1 MYKNRNTE
9 RPAKERRPELHK
21 VGGRTDNVTTATAG
35 NLAGHPEKDKEKV
48 EKRRALGRGLESLLP
63 GPRVVRPPLA
73 DSARDVAPASNVP
86 GAGITT
92 GAEALGSG
100 APDAALKGRSST
112 ASSTASSTVPDAAL
126 KGRSSTAEAGHVA
139 GSGIRND
146 VGTRAGAPAPH
157 TAGFG
162 VAPASGEVAELRSAG
177 QPMAAVPTQAVPTQA
192 VPIQTIHAPAAP
204 ARAVPTMAGAAA
216 QPAIATMSAAAPSAV
231 PTSPAS
237 AIATGSVD
245 YDPFG
250 DAPTDGVI
258 EIQAVADT
266 RVPSNLVVNVAIAD
280 VDKNPFQTRLV
291 DDDDALEELADSIKA
306 SGVVQPI
313 VVRPAEEEGR
323 YILIVGE
330 RRLHASKKAGKTH
343 VPALVRRVSEQQ
355 AAEMTIVENLQ
366 REDLS
371 PMEQAESFRVL
382 SSKFSMTQQQIAERV
397 GLSRVSVANYMRLL
411 KLPREV
417 MQMLMEKRITFAKA
431 KELLK
436 LGDNDRIAEAALYA
450 VNKGMNIEQIEML
463 VLRMDGLLDPIPGM
477 PGVKKE
483 QKSGGA
489 RWVDPNVRSAQ
500 LDLER
505 MLGVRVRIRDRK
517 GKGKI
522 VIEYSTVDDYER
534 VVEML
539 RGKK

>member
-1 MYKNRNTE
+1 MYKNRNVKVL
-9 RPAKERRPELHK
+9 RPAKEDRPQDDKREGK
-21 VGGRTDNVTTATAG
+21 DIVTTATAG
-35 NLAGHPEKDKEKV
+35 HLAGHPEKDKEKV

-63 GPRVVRPPLA
+63 GPRVVKPPQA
-73 DSARDVAPASNVP
+73 NSAQDVAAANPVP
-86 GAGITT
+86 VSRVTT
-92 GAEALGSG
+92 GAEAPGSG
-100 APDAALKGRSST
+100 AYDAALKGRSST
-112 ASSTASSTVPDAAL
+112 GAAAVEQTSSAA
-126 KGRSSTAEAGHVA
+126 
-139 GSGIRND
+139 
-146 VGTRAGAPAPH
+146 RALQA
-157 TAGFG
+157 
-162 VAPASGEVAELRSAG
+162 AELRSAG
-177 QPMAAVPTQAVPTQA
+177 QPMAAVPTNPSSLAAVPADASSLAGIPEPPSRAAA
-192 VPIQTIHAPAAP
+192 VPANPSSLGSIPTSSSSLAAAHTSP
-204 ARAVPTMAGAAA
+204 SAGAQAA
-216 QPAIATMSAAAPSAV
+216 NLPPVVHGATALAE
-231 PTSPAS
+231 S

-250 DAPTDGVI
+250 DAPKGEVI

-266 RVPSNLVVNVAIAD
+266 RVPSNLVVNVSIAD
-280 VDKNPFQTRLV
+280 VDKNPFQTRYV

-306 SGVVQPI
+306 NGVVQPI
-313 VVRPAEEEGR
+313 VVRPATEQGR
-323 YILIVGE
+323 YILVMGE

-343 VPALVRRVSEQQ
+343 IPALVRRISEQQ
-355 AAEMTIVENLQ
+355 AAEMTIIENLQ

-371 PMEQAESFRVL
+371 PLEQAQAFRVL
-382 SSKFSMTQQQIAERV
+382 SSQFNLTQQQISERV

-417 MQMLMEKRITFAKA
+417 MEMLAEKRINFSQA

-450 VNKGMNIEQIEML
+450 VKKGMNIEQIEML
-463 VLRMDGLLDPIPGM
+463 VLRMDGLLDPLPDM

-483 QKSGGA
+483 KTSGGA

-500 LDLER
+500 IDLER
-505 MLGVRVRIRDRK
+505 LLGVRVRIRDRK